1 MKKMPKRSRGRPRK
15 RRFIESDPKI
25 SQFSPRGR
33 PGRPDEAF
41 LALDEFE
48 AIRLA
53 CYKGLSQ
60 AEAARSMNISQQTFS
75 RTIKRAQ
82 KAIADA
88 LVNGKTI
95 YIQHGPVSKTASL
108 CDVKDTDVSL
118 NPAFNKLMADS
129 RKYLSEEEKVIE

>member
-1 MKKMPKRSRGRPRK
+1 MKEKQKRSRGRPRK
-15 RRFIESDPKI
+15 RRFIEADPKI

-33 PGRPDEAF
+33 PGRPDEAV
-41 LALDEFE
+41 LALDEYE

-53 CYKGLSQ
+53 HYKGLSQ
-60 AEAARSMNISQQTFS
+60 SEAAESMNISQQTFS

-95 YIQHGPVSKTASL
+95 YIQGSPVSQISP
-108 CDVKDTDVSL
+108 VNQVSR
-118 NPAFNKLMADS
+118 PAFNKLLADS
-129 RKYLSEEEKVIE
+129 KKYLSEVGNKVIE

>member
-1 MKKMPKRSRGRPRK
+1 MPKRSRGRPRK

-41 LALDEFE
+41 LGLDEFE
-48 AIRLA
+48 AMRLA
-53 CYKGLSQ
+53 HYKGLSQ
-60 AEAARSMNISQQTFS
+60 ADAARSMNISQQTFS

-82 KAIADA
+82 RAIADA

-95 YIQHGPVSKTASL
+95 YIQEGSASPIVQANRARQ
-108 CDVKDTDVSL
+108 DH
-118 NPAFNKLMADS
+118 PAFNKLIADT
-129 RKYLSEEEKVIE
+129 RQYLSDSKEQ